1 MVTKNAILIVDFTNQ
16 QKALGKNVREALI
29 EAGKERIRPILMTT
43 LAMVFG
49 MLPIALASGDGA
61 EVKNGMA
68 WVIVGGLTSSMLITL
83 VLVPAVYMII
93 EGWRLKVNRL
103 FTRNKVKQIE
113 E

>member
-1 MVTKNAILIVDFTNQ
+1 MIVDFTNQ
-16 QKALGKNVREALI
+16 QKELGKGVRESLI

-49 MLPIALASGDGA
+49 MLPIALATGDGA
-61 EVKNGMA
+61 EVKSGMA

-93 EGWRLKVNRL
+93 EGWRVKVNSL
-103 FTRNKVKQIE
+103 FAGKKKKEIE
-113 E
+113 A